1 MSTHTLPFF
10 SVCLI
15 SLSLPDLTV
24 TFDLRRNAK
33 NAIVA
38 AAASAAE
45 LEGAAKGRANN
56 LAAVRAELAALAD
69 GGDALA
75 CAPAVAAEIGAAG
88 QGLRAT
94 AAAQQA
100 AVAALGAA
108 KGPPAPPSTM
118 ACPNC
123 AVRPGGDSATVLALH
138 VFEDPTGELPWDEVD
153 LVVAAEDLTLV
164 EPVGAGAAF
173 IREVVIPA
181 AGEPAGPEE
190 LRRWPW
196 SRVHRMVAREG
207 EDGDMDLVELTVE
220 NDELGSAQ
228 RFVFQCSDGAAALR
242 VLEGARKEH
251 LFSGQPAVVQAPA
264 RRRRRHSETTR
275 LRSVVFQ
282 LSPDAGAATLAP
294 RRRRCR
300 RRASSSIVSDSCGS
314 NTLEGRRRASS
325 SNSFARKG
333 LLQQHTRAWRECGDG
348 EGSDTGSG
356 AHAAGGTAAAGVAA
370 SAAAM
375 GGAGHSNGGG
385 GAGSA
390 GSRSSQL
397 FLV

>member
-1 MSTHTLPFF
+1 MWHMKSGSRTRSTQPSGTDYIEAEARPRPPPSGCGGMS
-10 SVCLI
+10 
-15 SLSLPDLTV
+15 
-24 TFDLRRNAK
+24 
-33 NAIVA
+33 

-45 LEGAAKGRANN
+45 LEGAAKGRADT
-56 LAAVRAELAALAD
+56 LAAVRAELAALTV

-88 QGLRAT
+88 QGLRAA

-100 AVAALGAA
+100 AAAALGAA
-108 KGPPAPPSTM
+108 KVPPAPPSTM

-153 LVVAAEDLTLV
+153 LVVAAKDLTLV

-173 IREVVIPA
+173 IREVAIPA

-207 EDGDMDLVELTVE
+207 EGGDMDLVELTVGD
-220 NDELGSAQ
+220 DELGSAQ

-242 VLEGARKEH
+242 VLEEARKEH
-251 LFSGQPAVVQAPA
+251 LAKHLFSGQHATQAPA

-282 LSPDAGAATLAP
+282 LSPKAGAAALAP

-300 RRASSSIVSDSCGS
+300 RRASS
-314 NTLEGRRRASS
+314 
-325 SNSFARKG
+325 
-333 LLQQHTRAWRECGDG
+333 
-348 EGSDTGSG
+348 SG

-370 SAAAM
+370 SAAAV
-375 GGAGHSNGGG
+375 GGVGYSNGGG

-390 GSRSSQL
+390 GSSSRL